1 MTYYA
6 AGTEVPVQ
14 IFVIH
19 VKSLIFSFY
28 RHGSNLY
35 RYFCYTLYIRDAP
48 IVLVAIGNIMAYYSP
63 HVGLC
68 IVSSH

>member
-1 MTYYA
+1 MLY
-6 AGTEVPVQ
+6 
-14 IFVIH
+14 VIL

-28 RHGSNLY
+28 RHGSIFYLH
-35 RYFCYTLYIRDAP
+35 FCYTLYIRDTP

-63 HVGLC
+63 PVY